1 MKTFGFA
8 LAAGVG
14 MLLLNATPAAADE
27 PTTAPAPRAVGAPA
41 PAPIITA
48 GPVMTGDVVTATRTR
63 RGLFGRLRNRGATT
77 AAPII
82 TTQPGTV
89 ISQPGTVI
97 TQPGTIVTPPATT
110 PAPPTGVPTP
120 MPRTGTTSEV
130 IMTPTR
136 SYVVADQTTTVRRG
150 MFGRVRSR
158 GTATV
163 TPMPAV
169 PVVAAAPMPTDGPIG
184 WSITTTPPTDV
195 VPASGTIVT
204 ADGTVISTDGGVV
217 TTAGYTTPVQT
228 RRTGLFGRIRN
239 R

>member
-27 PTTAPAPRAVGAPA
+27 PTTAPAPRAAGAPS
-41 PAPIITA
+41 PAPIVTA
-48 GPVMTGDVVTATRTR
+48 GPVMMGDVVTTTRTR
-63 RGLFGRLRNRGATT
+63 RGLFGRLRNRGTT
-77 AAPII
+77 TVAPVI

-110 PAPPTGVPTP
+110 PAPPIGVPTP
-120 MPRTGTTSEV
+120 MPRPGTTSEV
-130 IMTPTR
+130 IMTPTGT
-136 SYVVADQTTTVRRG
+136 YVVADQTTTVRRG

-163 TPMPAV
+163 TPMAAM
-169 PVVAAAPMPTDGPIG
+169 PVVAEAMPADGPIG
-184 WSITTTPPTDV
+184 WSITPTPPTDV

-204 ADGTVISTDGGVV
+204 ADGTVISTDGVV

-228 RRTGLFGRIRN
+228 RRTGLFGRMRN